1 MPLILG
7 ANTLSAGGYEV
18 DNSLRFNSGSS
29 DYLSRSLG
37 ASETSIQRGTFSFWV
52 KRSSL
57 TSASS
62 EMIYSNEVADD
73 NNRGFIQFEDNDSF
87 RIVDTA
93 GGVNQLQLKTNRLFR
108 DVSAWY
114 HIVVA
119 IDTTQ
124 STASDRLKIYI
135 NGVQETSF
143 STETYPDQND
153 NLKLLEGGQTD
164 KNLIGLN
171 YGGSAYF
178 GGYLAEFV
186 YIDGTQNAVTDFGE
200 FDEDSGIWKPINV
213 SGLTFGNNGFFL
225 EFKDSSALGDD
236 TSGNSNDFTVNNLTS
251 ADQTTD
257 TPTNNFATLN
267 PLGFAGTIPTFS
279 QGNLNVVCGSG
290 VSLYS
295 VSTIGVSS
303 GKWYVEG
310 EIEQATAD
318 GGLYYIDF
326 GFADR
331 ADSAGTSLYVTNP
344 GRFFWHSSWDGKI
357 NYRNNGS
364 TTTGLVTGLATFV
377 PGDFF
382 QLYLDMDNELMYW
395 GKNGSLLNST
405 GVSFNGKESL
415 TGEYFFAFGDQFTSG
430 THEYAVNFGQGSIDG
445 VGVSAYQDV
454 NGFGSFKYNPTVTT
468 DEGSKD
474 FLALCTKNL
483 AEYG

>member
-1 MPLILG
+1 M
-7 ANTLSAGGYEV
+7 T
-18 DNSLRFNSGSS
+18 
-29 DYLSRSLG
+29 
-37 ASETSIQRGTFSFWV
+37 GT
-52 KRSSL
+52 
-57 TSASS
+57 
-62 EMIYSNEVADD
+62 
-73 NNRGFIQFEDNDSF
+73 
-87 RIVDTA
+87 
-93 GGVNQLQLKTNRLFR
+93 
-108 DVSAWY
+108 
-114 HIVVA
+114 
-119 IDTTQ
+119 
-124 STASDRLKIYI
+124 
-135 NGVQETSF
+135 
-143 STETYPDQND
+143 
-153 NLKLLEGGQTD
+153 
-164 KNLIGLN
+164 
-171 YGGSAYF
+171 YG
-178 GGYLAEFV
+178 
-186 YIDGTQNAVTDFGE
+186 T
-200 FDEDSGIWKPINV
+200 
-213 SGLTFGNNGFFL
+213 NGFYL

-251 ADQTTD
+251 IDQTTD

-310 EIEQATAD
+310 EIEEATVD

-344 GRFFWHSSWDGKI
+344 GRFFFHSSWNGSI
-357 NYRNNGS
+357 NYRTNGS
-364 TTTGLVTGLATFV
+364 NTVLLTSLATFV

>member
-7 ANTLSAGGYEV
+7 ANSLAGGGYEI
-18 DNSLRFNSGSS
+18 DNSLRFNDGSS
-29 DYLSRSLG
+29 DYLNKTFGSAGNRK
-37 ASETSIQRGTFSFWV
+37 TWTFSTWL
-52 KRSSL
+52 KRSDL
-57 TSASS
+57 ITSRIFSTIASG
-62 EMIYSNEVADD
+62 VDD
-73 NNRGFIQFEDNDSF
+73 YIKFDTSHRIEWGFDHEDLSNRGKLI
-87 RIVDTA
+87 
-93 GGVNQLQLKTNRLFR
+93 TNRVFR

-114 HIVVA
+114 HIICAV
-119 IDTTQ
+119 DTTNA
-124 STASDRLKIYI
+124 TAGNRMRIYI
-135 NGVQETSF
+135 NGVEETSF
-143 STETYPDQND
+143 ATDTNPTQNEDGEILNANPHFISSTS
-153 NLKLLEGGQTD
+153 
-164 KNLIGLN
+164 
-171 YGGSAYF
+171 SAQFYD
-178 GGYLAEFV
+178 GYMSEIHL
-186 YIDGTQNAVTDFGE
+186 IDGQQLAPSDFGE
-200 FDEDSGIWKPINV
+200 FDEDSGIWKPIAYT
-213 SGLTFGNNGFFL
+213 GTYGTNGFFL

-236 TSGNSNDFTVNNLTS
+236 TSSNSNDFTVNNLTS

-310 EIEQATAD
+310 EIEEATVD

>member
-7 ANTLSAGGYEV
+7 ANSVTGGYEI

-29 DYLSRSLG
+29 DYLSKTFGSAGNQQTMTISFWIKRSLLSGTNEVISQGSGSACHINFQSSGTLEMNLRNSVDG
-37 ASETSIQRGTFSFWV
+37 ASNVFLITSQ
-52 KRSSL
+52 
-57 TSASS
+57 
-62 EMIYSNEVADD
+62 
-73 NNRGFIQFEDNDSF
+73 
-87 RIVDTA
+87 
-93 GGVNQLQLKTNRLFR
+93 LFR

-114 HIVVA
+114 HIILA
-119 IDTTQ
+119 LDTTQ
-124 STASDRLKIYI
+124 ATSSNRAKLYVNGTQVTAF
-135 NGVQETSF
+135 GT
-143 STETYPDQND
+143 TTYPSQNG
-153 NLKLLEGGQTD
+153 NLFFNEASAME
-164 KNLIGLN
+164 IGRDT
-171 YGGSAYF
+171 GGSSFYYN
-178 GGYLAEFV
+178 GYIAEFNF
-186 YIDGTQNAVTDFGE
+186 IDGQQLAPSDFGE
-200 FDEDSGIWKPINV
+200 FDEDTGIWKPIAYT
-213 SGLTFGNNGFFL
+213 GTYGTNGFYL

-236 TSGNSNDFTVNNLTS
+236 TSGEGNDFTVNNLTS

-310 EIEQATAD
+310 EIEEATVD

-344 GRFFWHSSWDGKI
+344 GRFFFHSSWNGSI
-357 NYRNNGS
+357 NYRTNGS
-364 TTTGLVTGLATFV
+364 NTVLLTSLATFV